1 MISKNGSDI
10 IKSKIGYRYEGYFSK
25 SNIPSFRDML
35 EFEINELGNTD
46 ILITIEKLYNKKV
59 NTIDE
64 IIDFCKEKLD
74 SPFIH
79 YKWLCSSKADAR
91 KWYSSIGSL
100 KAVYNSGKM
109 FVISD
114 LEDEGC
120 LVISN
125 SPFVSADIE

>member
-10 IKSKIGYRYEGYFSK
+10 IKSKVGYRYEGYFSK

-35 EFEINELGNTD
+35 EFEINELMNED
-46 ILITIEKLYNKKV
+46 IPLTIEKLYDKKV

-64 IIDFCKEKLD
+64 IIDFCKDKLN
-74 SPFIH
+74 SRFIH

-100 KAVYNSGKM
+100 KVVYNSGKM
-109 FVISD
+109 LIISD

-120 LVISN
+120 LVISD
-125 SPFVSADIE
+125 SPFVTADIE